1 MWIFHHYSCSHIV
14 FNLFSSGSLLQ
25 SEFKQCNFC
34 IRWSSFQIQ
43 WPLTTSE
50 EKRTS
55 VQSIPIP
62 EMNGQKVLVTG
73 AGAGIGRG
81 LTKSLLEMGAEV
93 GILNHVARISCDCI
107 FEIFWFNYLPSRFG
121 PYQGPRQTLNLW
133 RWICLYMYSGKGM
146 AKKFSYFPMGQFWGS
161 MTIDSPQ
168 CYGVP
173 LETGL
178 LGLHAHRYWASIF
191 NLTLYPVKQISS
203 MHLCWRLSY
212 ICMLT
217 IYVPASMDWM
227 WPQNGDVSGGVC
239 LSLAAHRCRRPHWL
253 GSDQVWQ
260 FYTTPPVGI
269 FLGFCWD
276 DHQGSVRYPTSKSR
290 PAHLDLDRKFN
301 FKAGLFS
308 STFWFER
315 SFCCPWALLVFCPF
329 RR

>member
-1 MWIFHHYSCSHIV
+1 MKISQIAQDIWSLHLWRVHVNFFYHNSCSLVV

-34 IRWSSFQIQ
+34 IRWSSFQIH

-50 EKRTS
+50 EKRSS
-55 VQSIPIP
+55 VQSTPIP

-146 AKKFSYFPMGQFWGS
+146 AKKFSFFPMGQFWGS
-161 MTIDSPQ
+161 MTMDSPQ

-217 IYVPASMDWM
+217 IYVPASMDVAPKWWCFRRSVPLPYCTSLPSTSLTGKRPGLAVLYYTSCWDIFGILLG
-227 WPQNGDVSGGVC
+227 WPSGLGEI
-239 LSLAAHRCRRPHWL
+239 SDFKIKTRP
-253 GSDQVWQ
+253 
-260 FYTTPPVGI
+260 
-269 FLGFCWD
+269 LGFG
-276 DHQGSVRYPTSKSR
+276 Q
-290 PAHLDLDRKFN
+290 
-301 FKAGLFS
+301 
-308 STFWFER
+308 EI
-315 SFCCPWALLVFCPF
+315 
-329 RR
+329 